1 MKLQWTVALKVTI
14 EPFRIDPAHLHIA
27 CADQLHLGMGK

>member
-14 EPFRIDPAHLHIA
+14 EPFRIDPAYDVFLQPPGA
-27 CADQLHLGMGK
+27 AGGF